1 MLKNISI
8 VKKMLGVITL
18 LSIAAAGT
26 TWLAHNQLGAITTAF
41 NEVGMSEEAAREAMD
56 LRIDIVAIS
65 RMTYQ
70 LALGTEN
77 AAAYHG
83 QNRRRSE
90 EMLSRLPKL
99 DATAD
104 AKQKQQLEA
113 IRASLVSYFASIENM
128 INVAESDPANATAI
142 NQALGTAL
150 AGQKRVTMTVK
161 AYSLYSSEKMADERT
176 LASQNALSAAQQ
188 LVLIAGLAIVICFSL
203 GLTIARFGISK
214 PIGRTVATFKSLA
227 QGNLEVE
234 IDGTERGDEIGDLA
248 RTAQYFK
255 EQSVSSAQLT
265 REAQEQKSR
274 SETERANELN
284 LMAEQFEHA
293 VGGIVQSVSAAASQ
307 LETFAREMYDTAS
320 VTSERTAAV
329 ANTSGEAT
337 HNVETVA
344 SATEELTASVQEI
357 SGQVDTSNQ
366 ISEEAAKD
374 ADAAAGKVHGLSSA
388 AQKIGD
394 IVELISGIAA
404 QTNLLALN
412 ATIEAARA
420 GDAGKGFA
428 VVASEVKALADQ
440 TSRATT
446 EIADQIA
453 EIQTSTK
460 DSATAINGVAET
472 IGKVKEIS
480 TAVAASVEQQA
491 AATHEIA
498 MNIQQAAAGTGEV
511 CHSITTVTEAAE
523 KSSLTANQVLQA
535 SGDLAKQSDHLR
547 SELNKFLTTIRAA

>member
-1 MLKNISI
+1 
-8 VKKMLGVITL
+8 
-18 LSIAAAGT
+18 
-26 TWLAHNQLGAITTAF
+26 
-41 NEVGMSEEAAREAMD
+41 
-56 LRIDIVAIS
+56 
-65 RMTYQ
+65 
-70 LALGTEN
+70 
-77 AAAYHG
+77 
-83 QNRRRSE
+83 
-90 EMLSRLPKL
+90 
-99 DATAD
+99 
-104 AKQKQQLEA
+104 
-113 IRASLVSYFASIENM
+113 
-128 INVAESDPANATAI
+128 
-142 NQALGTAL
+142 
-150 AGQKRVTMTVK
+150 
-161 AYSLYSSEKMADERT
+161 
-176 LASQNALSAAQQ
+176 
-188 LVLIAGLAIVICFSL
+188 
-203 GLTIARFGISK
+203 
-214 PIGRTVATFKSLA
+214 
-227 QGNLEVE
+227 
-234 IDGTERGDEIGDLA
+234 
-248 RTAQYFK
+248 
-255 EQSVSSAQLT
+255 
-265 REAQEQKSR
+265 
-274 SETERANELN
+274 
-284 LMAEQFEHA
+284 
-293 VGGIVQSVSAAASQ
+293 
-307 LETFAREMYDTAS
+307 
-320 VTSERTAAV
+320 
-329 ANTSGEAT
+329 
-337 HNVETVA
+337 
-344 SATEELTASVQEI
+344 
-357 SGQVDTSNQ
+357 
-366 ISEEAAKD
+366 
-374 ADAAAGKVHGLSSA
+374 GKVHGLSSA

-535 SGDLAKQSDHLR
+535 FGDLAKQSDHLR